1 MEDPK
6 VWETNIIIFYNY
18 SKILINISIGSCYCK
33 EVQQNTSSN
42 FDSLSNSTWS
52 CCDSKVG
59 DQKPYCK
66 QLQCFWLW
74 IERWRHCWNQQ
85 LRMQWTYLPDEWVRF
100 WIFKYFLVFILIYI
114 CTVKKTTIWE
124 GELLMEKSIFYH
136 LTMTYFLSIIHC
148 IWTELTKISNISYNE
163 SSTKLGNWTLQ
174 LILIIRS
181 TLNFNSTGATN
192 LYLYQKIMD

>member
-1 MEDPK
+1 MIQSCWK
-6 VWETNIIIFYNY
+6 TRRFATNLIIFYNY

-52 CCDSKVG
+52 CCDSKIG

-85 LRMQWTYLPDEWVRF
+85 LRMQWTYLSDEWVRF
-100 WIFKYFLVFILIYI
+100 WIFNFFSCFYFNTYMHS
-114 CTVKKTTIWE
+114 KKTTIWK
-124 GELLMEKSIFYH
+124 GELLMEKSIF
-136 LTMTYFLSIIHC
+136 LSFDYDVFFIYN
-148 IWTELTKISNISYNE
+148 TSVYEL
-163 SSTKLGNWTLQ
+163 NW
-174 LILIIRS
+174 
-181 TLNFNSTGATN
+181 
-192 LYLYQKIMD
+192 QK